1 MQSQSRRTVLAGF
14 ASLALSSRP
23 GTAQEQ
29 ALKIVFP
36 FSAGASADAVA
47 RLIAEHLQKSL
58 GRPVIVENKV
68 GAGGRIGAQAV
79 KDALPNGSVLLFASG
94 VQFTLQPHM
103 FPSLGYDPFVDFIPI
118 SQVVKF
124 DLALAVSSQLPVGS
138 VKELVAWFKT
148 NPAHAVYGSPGAGT
162 SAHFAAMEFARV
174 FGLDLRHVA
183 YRGTPAALPDLLT
196 GRVPMY
202 LASSA
207 ELLEQHKSGGIRIL
221 AIAEATRSPILP
233 DIPTLKESGVDVE
246 APGWFAFYA
255 PAHTSSEM
263 IEDLAKAIVVAA
275 RAPETRT
282 KIRALGFEPTGTTP
296 AELKELQR
304 AQFER
309 WGSVVMASGFKA
321 EQ

>member
-1 MQSQSRRTVLAGF
+1 MQTHSRRAVLAGT
-14 ASLALSSRP
+14 AALAFSSRL
-23 GTAQEQ
+23 GTAQDQ
-29 ALKIVFP
+29 TLKIVFP

-47 RLIAEHLQKSL
+47 RLIAEHLQKTL
-58 GRPVIVENKV
+58 NRPVIVENKV
-68 GAGGRIGAQAV
+68 GAGGRIGALAV
-79 KDALPNGSVLLFASG
+79 KDAPPNGAMLLFASG
-94 VQFTLQPHM
+94 AQFTLQPHV
-103 FPSLGYDPFVDFIPI
+103 FPSLGYDPFDDFLPI

-124 DLALAVSSQLPVGS
+124 DLALAVSSQLPVRS
-138 VKELVAWFKT
+138 INELVAWFKT

-162 SAHFAAMEFARV
+162 SAHFAAMEFGRA

-221 AIAEATRSPILP
+221 AIAEAMRSPILP
-233 DIPTLKESGVDVE
+233 DIPTLKESGVDVD

-255 PAHTSSEM
+255 PARTPVE
-263 IEDLAKAIVVAA
+263 IIDIQATAIIAA
-275 RAPETRT
+275 TRATETRA
-282 KIRALGFEPTGTTP
+282 KIAALGFQPTGTTP
-296 AELKELQR
+296 EELKQLQR

-309 WGSVVMASGFKA
+309 WGPMVRASGIKA

>member
-1 MQSQSRRTVLAGF
+1 MQTHSRRAVLAGT
-14 ASLALSSRP
+14 AALAFSSRP
-23 GTAQEQ
+23 GTAQDQ
-29 ALKIVFP
+29 TLKIVFP

-47 RLIAEHLQKSL
+47 RLIAEHLQKTL

-79 KDALPNGSVLLFASG
+79 KDAPPNGAMLLFASG
-94 VQFTLQPHM
+94 AQFTLQPHVL
-103 FPSLGYDPFVDFIPI
+103 PTLGYDPFDDFLPI

-124 DLALAVSSQLPVGS
+124 DLALAVSSQLPVRS
-138 VKELVAWFKT
+138 INELVAWFKT

-162 SAHFAAMEFARV
+162 SAHFAATEFGRV

-202 LASSA
+202 MASSA

-221 AIAEATRSPILP
+221 AIAEAMRSPILP
-233 DIPTLKESGVDVE
+233 EIPTLKVD

-255 PAHTSSEM
+255 PAHTPGEIIDTM
-263 IEDLAKAIVVAA
+263 AKAIVTAT
-275 RAPETRT
+275 RAPETRA
-282 KIRALGFEPTGTTP
+282 KIAALGFQPTGTTP
-296 AELKELQR
+296 EELKQLQR
-304 AQFER
+304 VQFER
-309 WGSVVMASGFKA
+309 WGPMVRASGIKA

>member
-1 MQSQSRRTVLAGF
+1 MQTLSRRAVLAGT
-14 ASLALSSRP
+14 AALAFSSRR
-23 GTAQEQ
+23 GTAQDQ
-29 ALKIVFP
+29 TLKIVFP

-47 RLIAEHLQKSL
+47 RLIAEHLQKTL

-79 KDALPNGSVLLFASG
+79 KDAPPNGAMLLFASG
-94 VQFTLQPHM
+94 AQFTLQPHV
-103 FPSLGYDPFVDFIPI
+103 FPSLGYDPFDDFLPI

-124 DLALAVSSQLPVGS
+124 DLALAVSSQLPVRS
-138 VKELVAWFKT
+138 IDKLVAWFKT

-162 SAHFAAMEFARV
+162 SAHFAAMEFGRV

-196 GRVPMY
+196 GRIPMY

-221 AIAEATRSPILP
+221 SIAEAVRSPILP
-233 DIPTLKESGVDVE
+233 DIPTLKESGVDVD

-255 PAHTSSEM
+255 PARTPVE
-263 IEDLAKAIVVAA
+263 IIDIQATAIIAA
-275 RAPETRT
+275 TRAPETRA
-282 KIRALGFEPTGTTP
+282 KIAALGFQPTGTTP
-296 AELKELQR
+296 EELKQLQR

-309 WGSVVMASGFKA
+309 WGPMVKASGIKA